1 MAQIVVKENITRTLN
16 QIEELTREIYRLER
30 VLRVFQGMADSGVE
44 TIDVPEEQKI
54 EPVD

>member
-16 QIEELTREIYRLER
+16 QIEELTREIYRLEG

>member
-16 QIEELTREIYRLER
+16 QIEELTREIYRLEG

-44 TIDVPEEQKI
+44 TIDVPET
-54 EPVD
+54 D